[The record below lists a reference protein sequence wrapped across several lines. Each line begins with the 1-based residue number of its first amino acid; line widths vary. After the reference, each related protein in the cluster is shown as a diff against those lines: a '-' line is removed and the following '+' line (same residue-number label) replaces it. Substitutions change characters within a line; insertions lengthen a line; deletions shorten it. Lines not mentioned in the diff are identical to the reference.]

1 MDESDTGHGPEQTD
15 ADRERLD
22 RDVVEPHPSEARA
35 GQDLFEPSGVD
46 FVDRR
51 RDHASTVALYDA
63 GVFLVVLLFI
73 ILVPIAELIVTFK
86 VAGVFGWL
94 DTLALLVLISVVGA
108 WLVRRQGLTMVMRI
122 QRELSS
128 GKVPTKPL
136 VDGLLLLVAGVLLL
150 TPGFITDAVGILLLF
165 PPTRIAVRSLLLRRY
180 RSRLDVYKNAGTR
193 GGSMW
198 SRVVITDDVIDTEGR
213 ENRPRR
219 DPSGELEP

>member
-1 MDESDTGHGPEQTD
+1 M
-15 ADRERLD
+15 
-22 RDVVEPHPSEARA
+22 
-35 GQDLFEPSGVD
+35 
-46 FVDRR
+46 
-51 RDHASTVALYDA
+51 
-63 GVFLVVLLFI
+63 FLVVLLFI

-122 QRELSS
+122 QRDLSS
-128 GKVPTKPL
+128 GNVPTKSL

-150 TPGFITDAVGILLLF
+150 TPGFITDAAGILLLF
-165 PPTRIAVRSLLLRRY
+165 PPTRIAVRSLLIRRY
-180 RSRLDVYKNAGTR
+180 RSRLDVYKNAAPR
-193 GGSMW
+193 SGGMW

-219 DPSGELEP
+219 DPSGEIGP

>member
-1 MDESDTGHGPEQTD
+1 M
-15 ADRERLD
+15 
-22 RDVVEPHPSEARA
+22 
-35 GQDLFEPSGVD
+35 
-46 FVDRR
+46 
-51 RDHASTVALYDA
+51 
-63 GVFLVVLLFI
+63 FLVVLLFI

>member
-1 MDESDTGHGPEQTD
+1 
-15 ADRERLD
+15 
-22 RDVVEPHPSEARA
+22 
-35 GQDLFEPSGVD
+35 
-46 FVDRR
+46 
-51 RDHASTVALYDA
+51 
-63 GVFLVVLLFI
+63 VFLVVLLFI

-122 QRELSS
+122 QRELSA
-128 GKVPTKPL
+128 GNVPTKPV

-150 TPGFITDAVGILLLF
+150 TPGFITDAAGILLLF

-180 RSRLDVYKNAGTR
+180 RSRLDVYKNATSR